1 MRILLAQNSLYYP
14 AHGGGD
20 KSNRLLIEALAAR
33 GHECRVVARI
43 SVFGESQHHQYLQTL
58 SARHITPQSSEE
70 GVVIFERARV
80 EVHVVT
86 NANLRAHFAAQAET
100 FAPDVILVSTDD
112 PAQLLLEVAL
122 RNTTARVVYLAR
134 ATLAVPFGPDCA
146 FPSEAKTE
154 RIRACDAVVGVSRY
168 VADYIRRF
176 GGIDAVHVPISLM
189 EPEEWPLLGR
199 FENEFVTLV
208 NPCAVKGISIFLKL
222 ADRFPHLRFAAVP
235 TWGTNPDDYAALQ
248 ARPNIE
254 ILPVPVRSV
263 RRSPGASTAR
273 SNRKNARRRAV

>member
-33 GHECRVVARI
+33 GHQCRVVARI
-43 SVFGESQHHQYLQTL
+43 SVFGESRHNQYLQVL
-58 SARHITPQSSEE
+58 SARHITPQSSVD
-70 GVVIFERARV
+70 GVVIFERAKV

-86 NANLRAHFAAQAET
+86 NANLRAHFAAQSEE

-122 RNTTARVVYLAR
+122 RHATARVVYLAR

-146 FPSEAKTE
+146 FPSEVKTE

-168 VADYIRRF
+168 VARYIREYS
-176 GGIDAVHVPISLM
+176 GI
-189 EPEEWPLLGR
+189 G
-199 FENEFVTLV
+199 
-208 NPCAVKGISIFLKL
+208 
-222 ADRFPHLRFAAVP
+222 
-235 TWGTNPDDYAALQ
+235 
-248 ARPNIE
+248 
-254 ILPVPVRSV
+254 
-263 RRSPGASTAR
+263 
-273 SNRKNARRRAV
+273 